1 MTNHSHINA
10 KIGYFWRKKKTFG
23 AENTPPRCRL
33 NIKHVILY
41 AGHLY
46 QPFWTIKFRT
56 GHINGQCNVM
66 YFDLP
71 WPLLPTVSN
80 FYGLKRF
87 YSFGTKTED
96 IFLFECPS
104 LLCFFL
110 QKLYC
115 CQIILYSVKTLNYNK
130 ARSISEKYIIWLVLM
145 PWMCA
150 FSCDSPI
157 HEPACMSVR
166 ISCKQKGFFPVF
178 ESMW

>member
-1 MTNHSHINA
+1 M
-10 KIGYFWRKKKTFG
+10 KKKKDFWGRKYPSEVQVEHQTCNTICRTPLPAILNHKNSNGLAGG
-23 AENTPPRCRL
+23 ARKGQNM
-33 NIKHVILY
+33 
-41 AGHLY
+41 AHL
-46 QPFWTIKFRT
+46 

-115 CQIILYSVKTLNYNK
+115 CQIILYSVKTLDYNK

-145 PWMCA
+145 P
-150 FSCDSPI
+150 
-157 HEPACMSVR
+157 
-166 ISCKQKGFFPVF
+166 
-178 ESMW
+178 

>member
-1 MTNHSHINA
+1 MQDTYTSHSLWFTWKSTGLA
-10 KIGYFWRKKKTFG
+10 GGARKG
-23 AENTPPRCRL
+23 QNMA
-33 NIKHVILY
+33 
-41 AGHLY
+41 HL
-46 QPFWTIKFRT
+46 

-87 YSFGTKTED
+87 YSFGTNTED

-115 CQIILYSVKTLNYNK
+115 CQIILYSVKTLDYNK

-157 HEPACMSVR
+157 HEPACMRVR
-166 ISCKQKGFFPVF
+166 ISCKQKGFFPVCVG
-178 ESMW
+178 MWVQVV